1 MSSEV
6 YPTTPV
12 PSWPYDIK
20 IRWNTTVSSF
30 DGGKEQRRQKNLY
43 PKYDVSLT
51 YPVLTESNMQI
62 LWSFYQSKKGTY
74 EPFYF
79 YSLES
84 TEWESC
90 YIGIGD
96 GTTVTFDLPGRST
109 SNVIIYQDGVALS
122 ATGVS
127 DILLEND
134 DILESEAG
142 DTIVKETLDA
152 PEYVLHS
159 AGGGGGSDRVTF
171 ITAPAVNDLL
181 TCDFTGYLRIRC
193 RFQEELSRSAFTAA
207 LYRTGIKLKG
217 LANV

>member
-20 IRWNTTVSSF
+20 VRWNTTISSF
-30 DGGKEQRRQKNLY
+30 DSGKEQRRQKNLY

-51 YPVLTESNMQI
+51 YPVLTAANMQI

-84 TEWESC
+84 TTWEGC

-96 GTTVTFDLPGRST
+96 GVTTTFDIPGRST
-109 SNVIIYQDGVALS
+109 SNVIIYQDGVELR
-122 ATGVS
+122 
-127 DILLEND
+127 
-134 DILESEAG
+134 SE
-142 DTIVKETLDA
+142 EYTL
-152 PEYVLHS
+152 YI
-159 AGGGGGSDRVTF
+159 GGGAASADRVTF
-171 ITAPAVNDLL
+171 ATAPAENDLL

-207 LYRTGIKLKG
+207 LYKTGIKLKG

>member
-30 DGGKEQRRQKNLY
+30 DSGKEQRRQKNLY

-51 YPVLTESNMQI
+51 YPVLTAANMQI

-84 TEWESC
+84 TTWEGC

-96 GTTVTFDLPGRST
+96 GVTTTFDIPGRST
-109 SNVIIYQDGVALS
+109 SNVIIYQDGVELRS
-122 ATGVS
+122 AGTS

-134 DILESEAG
+134 DILTAEDD
-142 DTIVKETLDA
+142 DTIIREGPEEYTL
-152 PEYVLHS
+152 YI
-159 AGGGGGSDRVTF
+159 GGGAASADRVTF
-171 ITAPAVNDLL
+171 ATAPAENDLI
-181 TCDFTGYLRIRC
+181 TCNFTGYLRIRC

-207 LYRTGIKLKG
+207 LYQTGIKLKG

>member
-1 MSSEV
+1 MSEV

-12 PSWPYDIK
+12 PNWPYDIK
-20 IRWNTTVSSF
+20 INWNTTVSSF
-30 DGGKEQRRQKNLY
+30 DSGKEQRRQKNLY
-43 PKYDVSLT
+43 QKYDVTLT
-51 YPVLTESNMQI
+51 YTVLSLANMQI
-62 LWSFYQSKKGTY
+62 LWNFYQARKGTF

-84 TEWESC
+84 TTWSGC
-90 YIGIGD
+90 YLGIGD
-96 GTTVTFDLPGRST
+96 GTTTTFDIPGKST
-109 SNVIIYQDGVALS
+109 SNVQIYVSGVALR

-127 DILLEND
+127 GILLEDESGLITED
-134 DILESEAG
+134 D
-142 DTIVKETLDA
+142 DTIIREGPDEYTL
-152 PEYVLHS
+152 YV
-159 AGGGGGSDRVTF
+159 GGGAASSDRVTF
-171 ITAPAVNDLL
+171 ATAPAANDLL